1 MDEAEYRTRLRLLE
15 ERGATPEEFI
25 ALAKKHME
33 SRRKEPGWLSNVLF
47 AGGLLAVAF
56 GFGGKVAED
65 VWFGDE
71 AEICKEAHEAMRDD
85 QLNQDVPAPVRA
97 AYLEKQ
103 AQNAIWCAQR
113 KLD

>member
-1 MDEAEYRTRLRLLE
+1 MDEGEYRTRLRLLE
-15 ERGATPEEFI
+15 ERGAPPEEI
-25 ALAKKHME
+25 VALAKQLVE
-33 SRRKEPGWLSNVLF
+33 ARRKEPGWLSNVLF

-56 GFGGKVAED
+56 AFGGKVAED

-71 AEICKEAHEAMRDD
+71 TEICKEAHEAMRDD
-85 QLNQDVPAPVRA
+85 QLNQEVPAPVRE

>member
-1 MDEAEYRTRLRLLE
+1 VDEAEFRTRLRLLE
-15 ERGATPEEFI
+15 EQDAPPEEII
-25 ALAKKHME
+25 ALARQHLD
-33 SRRKEPGWLSNVLF
+33 SRRKEPDWLSNVLF
-47 AGGLLAVAF
+47 AGGLLAAALA
-56 GFGGKVAED
+56 FGGKVAED

-85 QLNQDVPAPVRA
+85 QLNREVPARDRA